1 MQWTLLGFIVTL
13 SVLCLMEDM
22 CSHKTVE
29 GR

>member
-22 CSHKTVE
+22 YIHRSVE
-29 GR
+29 GK